1 VVVRDPPGRDRDPK
15 TRSTVHKTG
24 TKKGTLFIYPPQADL
39 VQHVNG
45 ADAPLNA
52 GGARLIH
59 NVRRI
64 RGWPCPIRQ

>member
-39 VQHVNG
+39 VQPANG
-45 ADAPLNA
+45 AVAPWMLP
-52 GGARLIH
+52 ARGSFAIVGIKGL
-59 NVRRI
+59 
-64 RGWPCPIRQ
+64 